1 MLYFFSKEE
10 YTPVH
15 EAIGALSNLLK
26 KIKPDQKRHYRENN
40 DDDYDVNGGDDD
52 NQDDDDHEDVYCI

>member
-1 MLYFFSKEE
+1 M
-10 YTPVH
+10 H

-26 KIKPDQKRHYRENN
+26 KIKSDPKRDYRENN
-40 DDDYDVNGGDDD
+40 DDDYDGDGGDDD